1 MPLNVLSWEC
11 REFGEDGW
19 TMIGVDTML
28 TDGTMIGI
36 RRAIH
41 VFELDNANNPT
52 DVFLTII
59 REMTETMDRATAV
72 PP

>member
-1 MPLNVLSWEC
+1 
-11 REFGEDGW
+11 
-19 TMIGVDTML
+19 MIGVDTML
-28 TDGTMIGI
+28 ADGTMIGI